1 MTEAEMHVP
10 DGFLDAQTSLA
21 TGIVAAT
28 AVGLA
33 LRRSRAELDERAAPL
48 AGLTAAF
55 IFATQM
61 LNFPVGVGTSGH
73 LMGGTLAAALV
84 GPWTAVLCVS
94 VVLVVQ
100 ALMFADGGLTAL
112 GTNVTLMAV
121 VTVAVGWAVIK
132 LVLSILPKR
141 AASVVP
147 AAVIGA
153 LLSVPAAA
161 ALFVLLY
168 AVGGEASLPIGAL
181 IASMLGWHTLIG
193 VGEAVITGLTVG
205 AVVAVRPDLV
215 HAASGL
221 QPKLRLRLPDGS
233 TVPAEVEQP
242 RRQPRPVRAV
252 VFVGTAVALVLAGV
266 VSVVAN
272 DNPDG
277 LEYVAGER
285 GFLATARDHLFG
297 GFALADYG
305 AVGGIPVGLA
315 GAVGVLITVGV
326 GWIVFR
332 WASRHAEAGDAN
344 ALSR

>member
-1 MTEAEMHVP
+1 MHVP

-28 AVGLA
+28 AVGVA

-55 IFATQM
+55 IFAVQM

-84 GPWTAVLCVS
+84 GPWTAVLCIS

-112 GTNVTLMAV
+112 GTNITLMAV
-121 VTVAVGWAVIK
+121 VTVAIGWAVIK
-132 LVLSILPKR
+132 LALSILPKR

-147 AAVIGA
+147 AGVIGA

-161 ALFVLLY
+161 AVFVLLY
-168 AVGGEASLPIGAL
+168 AVGGKASLPIGAL
-181 IASMLGWHTLIG
+181 VASMLGWHTLIG
-193 VGEAVITGLTVG
+193 VGEAVITGLTLG

-215 HAASGL
+215 YAARGL
-221 QPKLRLRLPDGS
+221 QPELQLRLPDGS
-233 TVPAEVEQP
+233 TVPAGVEQRA
-242 RRQPRPVRAV
+242 RRQPHPVRAV
-252 VFVGTAVALVLAGV
+252 VVVGAAVALVLAGI
-266 VSVVAN
+266 VSFVAN

-277 LEYVAGER
+277 LEYVAGEQ

-315 GAVGVLITVGV
+315 GVVGVLITVGV

-332 WASRHAEAGDAN
+332 WANRHADAGDAS